1 MKPIIEVQNISKQYR
16 LGVIGT
22 TSIREVL
29 NRFSKNLRE
38 NGPIGI
44 LKGNKQNANPNDY
57 IWALKDVSFTVQPG
71 EIVGLIG
78 RNGCGKSTLLKILS
92 RITFPTEGR
101 AVIRGKSSAL
111 LEVGTGFHAEL
122 SGRENIFLNGAI
134 LGMRRREIQA
144 KFDAI
149 VDFSENEA
157 FIDTPVKH
165 YSKGMY
171 TRLAFAVAAH
181 LNADILLLDE
191 VLEMGDIAFQKR
203 AIEKMIQRKNEGKAI
218 LFVSHDSERV
228 EALCDRAVTLSQ
240 GKLIYEGDMKEGM
253 RRYLTSPGS
262 SSILNA

>member
-1 MKPIIEVQNISKQYR
+1 MKPIIEVHRLSKSYR
-16 LGVIGT
+16 LGQRGFGSLRDSFQFWWKET
-22 TSIREVL
+22 LKR
-29 NRFSKNLRE
+29 KNTQE
-38 NGPIGI
+38 APEFPG
-44 LKGNKQNANPNDY
+44 AF
-57 IWALKDVSFTVQPG
+57 WALRDISFQVQEG
-71 EIVGLIG
+71 QAIGLLG
-78 RNGCGKSTLLKILS
+78 KNGAGKSTLLKILAS
-92 RITFPTEGR
+92 LTEPSEGH
-101 AVIRGKSSAL
+101 AVIRGRLASL
-111 LEVGTGFHAEL
+111 LEVGSGFHPDL
-122 SGRENIFLNGAI
+122 TGRENIFLNGAF
-134 LGMRRREIQA
+134 LGMKKKEVARQ
-144 KFDAI
+144 FDAI

-253 RRYLTSPGS
+253 QRYLTSPGS